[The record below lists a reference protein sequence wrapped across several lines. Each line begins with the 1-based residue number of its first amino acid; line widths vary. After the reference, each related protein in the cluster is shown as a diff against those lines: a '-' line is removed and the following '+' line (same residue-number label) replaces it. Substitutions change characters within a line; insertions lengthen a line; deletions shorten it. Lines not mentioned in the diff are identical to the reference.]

1 MRRTTT
7 GAALA
12 LLAMAAGACGGGSG
26 STSLTG
32 PITSTTVLPS
42 TSVLTTAAI
51 STTTATT
58 LPPTTT
64 TTLSPPAVIW
74 GDPASLVVVPPS
86 HVVSQVG
93 DLSGTDL
100 TLVTSWNSSA
110 YLFVETQRFGRTH
123 DLGMVQQTDSYSDIA
138 VWASPDAV
146 EWSEYPGL
154 VIPGD
159 FDEWAYGAA
168 PFGNSLIVVGAW
180 REAGTDPVQVQG
192 FWTFP
197 TDDKDGF
204 VWVGSGSPPVW
215 SQAVHADLSGDREEV
230 MHAVVVVGGALVA
243 VGTSDVLPQ
252 FGSGARPENAGA
264 IWISED
270 GLVWERVPDGSGLF
284 SGPGISTG
292 LQAAVSSGT
301 TAWAFGVETRSGSAL
316 LAVWSTGNGTDW
328 VRIEIP
334 DDAVSSSRGLL
345 VADAALATPGIVV
358 VGNEFGDDGRSPA
371 AWFSPDGASWERIDL
386 GIQEEGELRSVAAT
400 EFGFVAVGRYLD
412 PQGGHRPLLLLSGD
426 GRTWTR
432 DPGLAFDLG
441 NGTRRLG
448 LVAVGVHRGVVIV
461 GGLAVYFDD
470 SEELLVWS
478 GPIGPSGG

>member
-1 MRRTTT
+1 MRRTRT

-12 LLAMAAGACGGGSG
+12 LLAMAAAACGGGSG
-26 STSLTG
+26 STSLTA
-32 PITSTTVLPS
+32 PITSTTALPS
-42 TSVLTTAAI
+42 TSVLTTVAI
-51 STTTATT
+51 STTTAIT

-74 GDPASLVVVPPS
+74 GDPTSLVVVPPS
-86 HVVSQVG
+86 PIVSRVG

-100 TLVTSWNSSA
+100 TLITSWNASA
-110 YLFVETQRFGRTH
+110 YLFVETRQFGRTH
-123 DLGMVQQTDSYSDIA
+123 DLGMAQQTDSYSDIA
-138 VWASPDAV
+138 VWASPDAA
-146 EWSEYPGL
+146 EWSEHPGL
-154 VIPGD
+154 VLPGD

-168 PFGNSLIVVGAW
+168 SLGNGLVVVGAW
-180 REAGTDPVQVQG
+180 REAGTNPVQVQG

-204 VWVGSGSPPVW
+204 VWVGSGNPPVW
-215 SQAVHADLSGDREEV
+215 SRAAQAEFSGDREEV

-243 VGTSDVLPQ
+243 VGTSDVRPQ
-252 FGSGARPENAGA
+252 FGSGVRPENAGA
-264 IWISED
+264 VWISAD
-270 GLVWERVPDGSGLF
+270 GRGWERVPDGSGLF

-292 LQAAVSSGT
+292 MQAAVSSGT

-334 DDAVSSSRGLL
+334 DDAVASSRSLL
-345 VADAALATPGIVV
+345 VADAALATRGMVV
-358 VGNEFGDDGRSPA
+358 VGSEFGDDGPSPA
-371 AWFSPDGASWERIDL
+371 AWFSSDGASWERIDL
-386 GIQEEGELRSVAAT
+386 GIPEEGELRGVAAT
-400 EFGFVAVGRYLD
+400 EFGFVAVGRYRD
-412 PQGGHRPLLLLSGD
+412 PQSGYRPLLLLSGD

-432 DPGLAFDLG
+432 DPGLAFDLEDSV
-441 NGTRRLG
+441 RLG
-448 LVAVGVHRGVVIV
+448 LVAVGVHQGVVIV
-461 GGLAVYFDD
+461 GGLVGYHDD